1 MVNKRISERINDLIE
16 KIINHK
22 ISKIVGIVSF
32 IYFILP
38 LFEITIG
45 WNIIELSFVS
55 IAIIYGLP
63 LIFNLLEE
71 KFEKIKE
78 TISKTFEIL
87 KDIKN
92 IKKIKSDIE
101 TMHKDIESYKNIL
114 LGIRSDIKD
123 IEKELYGDK
132 GKYESKIQSGIPR
145 VFRRVLTVS
154 SSLLDEQRGI
164 KERIEDIED
173 KLKEIERKNMFNHG
187 STPFDYSNP

>member
-132 GKYESKIQSGIPR
+132 GK
-145 VFRRVLTVS
+145 
-154 SSLLDEQRGI
+154 
-164 KERIEDIED
+164 
-173 KLKEIERKNMFNHG
+173 
-187 STPFDYSNP
+187 